1 MLLVS
6 LILAVV
12 GLVALVAAAI
22 TNNEMV
28 AWVCIGASSLGV
40 ILLIVDAIRERTV
53 QPPPG
58 DLTASDDATA
68 PPFVADADATDVI
81 ESDVV
86 DSTDVGETDVGE
98 TDVIESDVIES
109 DVADSTDVG
118 ETDVIESDVAYS
130 TDVGETDVIES
141 DVAYSTD
148 VVETEDHPE
157 ELVHD
162 EPEYD
167 MPDDDEPEYAEPA
180 EEAAMH
186 LLDEQPESDR

>member
-12 GLVALVAAAI
+12 GLVALVAAVI
-22 TNNEMV
+22 TNNEMI

-58 DLTASDDATA
+58 DLTASDDANT
-68 PPFVADADATDVI
+68 PPFVADADATDVIESDVVYSTDVI

-86 DSTDVGETDVGE
+86 DSTDVGETDVVE
-98 TDVIESDVIES
+98 TDV
-109 DVADSTDVG
+109 A
-118 ETDVIESDVAYS
+118 ETEI
-130 TDVGETDVIES
+130 
-141 DVAYSTD
+141 
-148 VVETEDHPE
+148 VETEDYPE

-186 LLDEQPESDR
+186 VLDEQPEPDR

>member
-12 GLVALVAAAI
+12 GLVALVAAVI
-22 TNNEMV
+22 TNNEMI

-58 DLTASDDATA
+58 DLTASDDAT
-68 PPFVADADATDVI
+68 
-81 ESDVV
+81 DVV
-86 DSTDVGETDVGE
+86 ASTVVGETDVGETDVGE
-98 TDVIESDVIES
+98 TDV
-109 DVADSTDVG
+109 
-118 ETDVIESDVAYS
+118 
-130 TDVGETDVIES
+130 
-141 DVAYSTD
+141 
-148 VVETEDHPE
+148 VEAEDHPE

-186 LLDEQPESDR
+186 ILDVQPEPDR

>member
-12 GLVALVAAAI
+12 GLVALVAAVI
-22 TNNEMV
+22 TNNEMI

-58 DLTASDDATA
+58 DLTASDDAT
-68 PPFVADADATDVI
+68 
-81 ESDVV
+81 DVV
-86 DSTDVGETDVGE
+86 DS

-109 DVADSTDVG
+109 DVVASTVVG
-118 ETDVIESDVAYS
+118 ETDV
-130 TDVGETDVIES
+130 G
-141 DVAYSTD
+141 
-148 VVETEDHPE
+148 ETEDHPE

-167 MPDDDEPEYAEPA
+167 MPDDDEPYDSGPEYVEPA
-180 EEAAMH
+180 EEAAIH
-186 LLDEQPESDR
+186 ILDEQPEPDR

>member
-12 GLVALVAAAI
+12 GLVALVAAVI
-22 TNNEMV
+22 TNNEMI

-53 QPPPG
+53 RPPSG
-58 DLTASDDATA
+58 ALTASDDAEYS
-68 PPFVADADATDVI
+68 PDADFSTNVVETDAEYSTDVVETDVFETDVV

-86 DSTDVGETDVGE
+86 ETDFFE
-98 TDVIESDVIES
+98 
-109 DVADSTDVG
+109 
-118 ETDVIESDVAYS
+118 
-130 TDVGETDVIES
+130 
-141 DVAYSTD
+141 TD

-167 MPDDDEPEYAEPA
+167 MPDDDEPYDNGPQYAEPA
-180 EEAAMH
+180 EQSAMH
-186 LLDEQPESDR
+186 VIDEQPEPDR

>member
-12 GLVALVAAAI
+12 GLVALVAAVI
-22 TNNEMV
+22 TNNEMI

-53 QPPPG
+53 RPPSG
-58 DLTASDDATA
+58 ALTASDDAEYSTDA
-68 PPFVADADATDVI
+68 DFSTDVVEADAEYSTDVVETDVF

-86 DSTDVGETDVGE
+86 ETDVVE
-98 TDVIESDVIES
+98 TDVVE
-109 DVADSTDVG
+109 
-118 ETDVIESDVAYS
+118 
-130 TDVGETDVIES
+130 
-141 DVAYSTD
+141 TD

-167 MPDDDEPEYAEPA
+167 MPDDDEPYDNGPQYAEPA
-180 EEAAMH
+180 EQSAMH
-186 LLDEQPESDR
+186 VIDEQPEPDR

>member
-12 GLVALVAAAI
+12 GLVALVAAVI
-22 TNNEMV
+22 TNNEMI

-40 ILLIVDAIRERTV
+40 ILLIVDAIRERTLR
-53 QPPPG
+53 PPSG
-58 DLTASDDATA
+58 ALTASDDAEYSPDADFSTD
-68 PPFVADADATDVI
+68 VVEADAEYSTDVVETNVV

-86 DSTDVGETDVGE
+86 ETNVVETDVFE
-98 TDVIESDVIES
+98 
-109 DVADSTDVG
+109 
-118 ETDVIESDVAYS
+118 
-130 TDVGETDVIES
+130 
-141 DVAYSTD
+141 TD

-167 MPDDDEPEYAEPA
+167 MPDDDEPYDHGPQYAEPA
-180 EEAAMH
+180 EQSAMH
-186 LLDEQPESDR
+186 VIDEQPEPDR

>member
-12 GLVALVAAAI
+12 GLVALVAAVI
-22 TNNEMV
+22 TNNEMI

-58 DLTASDDATA
+58 DLTASDDATT

-86 DSTDVGETDVGE
+86 YSTDVEETDVGETDVGE
-98 TDVIESDVIES
+98 TDVVYS
-109 DVADSTDVG
+109 
-118 ETDVIESDVAYS
+118 TDVIESDV
-130 TDVGETDVIES
+130 V
-141 DVAYSTD
+141 YSTD

-186 LLDEQPESDR
+186 ILDEQPEPDR

>member
-12 GLVALVAAAI
+12 GLVALVAAVI
-22 TNNEMV
+22 TNNEMI

-53 QPPPG
+53 RPPSG
-58 DLTASDDATA
+58 ALTASDDAEYS
-68 PPFVADADATDVI
+68 TDVVETDVF

-86 DSTDVGETDVGE
+86 ETDVVE
-98 TDVIESDVIES
+98 TDVVE
-109 DVADSTDVG
+109 
-118 ETDVIESDVAYS
+118 
-130 TDVGETDVIES
+130 
-141 DVAYSTD
+141 TD

-167 MPDDDEPEYAEPA
+167 MPDDDEPYDNGPQYAEPA
-180 EEAAMH
+180 EQSAMH
-186 LLDEQPESDR
+186 VIDEQPEPDR

>member
-12 GLVALVAAAI
+12 GLVALVAAVI
-22 TNNEMV
+22 TNNEMI

-58 DLTASDDATA
+58 DLTASDDAT
-68 PPFVADADATDVI
+68 
-81 ESDVV
+81 DVV
-86 DSTDVGETDVGE
+86 DS

-109 DVADSTDVG
+109 DVVASTVVGETDVG
-118 ETDVIESDVAYS
+118 ETDVVE
-130 TDVGETDVIES
+130 TDVG
-141 DVAYSTD
+141 
-148 VVETEDHPE
+148 ETEDHPE

-186 LLDEQPESDR
+186 ILDEQPEPDR

>member
-12 GLVALVAAAI
+12 GLVALVAAVI
-22 TNNEMV
+22 TNNEMI

-68 PPFVADADATDVI
+68 PPFVADADATEVI

-86 DSTDVGETDVGE
+86 DSTDVIEFDVVDS
-98 TDVIESDVIES
+98 TDVIESDV
-109 DVADSTDVG
+109 VDST
-118 ETDVIESDVAYS
+118 EVIESDV
-130 TDVGETDVIES
+130 V
-141 DVAYSTD
+141 YSTD

-167 MPDDDEPEYAEPA
+167 MPDEDEPEYAEPA

-186 LLDEQPESDR
+186 ILDEQPEPDR

>member
-12 GLVALVAAAI
+12 GLVALVAAVI
-22 TNNEMV
+22 TNNEMI

-53 QPPPG
+53 RPPSG
-58 DLTASDDATA
+58 ALTASDDAEYSTDA
-68 PPFVADADATDVI
+68 DFSTDVVEADAEYSTDVV

-86 DSTDVGETDVGE
+86 
-98 TDVIESDVIES
+98 ESDV
-109 DVADSTDVG
+109 V
-118 ETDVIESDVAYS
+118 ETDIV
-130 TDVGETDVIES
+130 ETDFFE
-141 DVAYSTD
+141 TD

-167 MPDDDEPEYAEPA
+167 NPDDDEPYDHGPKYAEPA
-180 EEAAMH
+180 EQSAMH
-186 LLDEQPESDR
+186 VIDEQPEPDR

>member
-12 GLVALVAAAI
+12 GLVALVAAVI
-22 TNNEMV
+22 TNNEMI

-58 DLTASDDATA
+58 DLTASDDANT

-86 DSTDVGETDVGE
+86 YS
-98 TDVIESDVIES
+98 
-109 DVADSTDVG
+109 
-118 ETDVIESDVAYS
+118 TDVIESDVA
-130 TDVGETDVIES
+130 ETDI
-141 DVAYSTD
+141 
-148 VVETEDHPE
+148 VETEDYPE

-162 EPEYD
+162 EPEFD

-186 LLDEQPESDR
+186 VLDEQPEPDR

>member
-12 GLVALVAAAI
+12 GLVALVAAVI
-22 TNNEMV
+22 TNNEMI

-58 DLTASDDATA
+58 DLTASDDATT
-68 PPFVADADATDVI
+68 PPFVADADSTDVI

-86 DSTDVGETDVGE
+86 DSTDVGETDAVYS
-98 TDVIESDVIES
+98 TDVIESDV
-109 DVADSTDVG
+109 V
-118 ETDVIESDVAYS
+118 YS
-130 TDVGETDVIES
+130 
-141 DVAYSTD
+141 AD

-186 LLDEQPESDR
+186 ILDEQPEPDR

>member
-68 PPFVADADATDVI
+68 PPFVADADATEVIESDVVYSTEVI

-86 DSTDVGETDVGE
+86 DSTEVIEFDVVDSTDVIE
-98 TDVIESDVIES
+98 FDVVDSTDVIESDVV
-109 DVADSTDVG
+109 D
-118 ETDVIESDVAYS
+118 
-130 TDVGETDVIES
+130 
-141 DVAYSTD
+141 STD

-167 MPDDDEPEYAEPA
+167 MPDEDEPEYAEPA

>member
-12 GLVALVAAAI
+12 GLVALVAAVI
-22 TNNEMV
+22 TNNEMI

-53 QPPPG
+53 RPPSG
-58 DLTASDDATA
+58 ALTASDDAEYS
-68 PPFVADADATDVI
+68 PDADFSTDVVESDAEYSTDVVESDVF

-86 DSTDVGETDVGE
+86 ETDVVE
-98 TDVIESDVIES
+98 TDFFE
-109 DVADSTDVG
+109 
-118 ETDVIESDVAYS
+118 
-130 TDVGETDVIES
+130 
-141 DVAYSTD
+141 TD

-167 MPDDDEPEYAEPA
+167 MPDDDEPYDNGPQYAEPA
-180 EEAAMH
+180 EQSAMH
-186 LLDEQPESDR
+186 VIDEQPEPDR

>member
-12 GLVALVAAAI
+12 GLVALVAAVI
-22 TNNEMV
+22 TNNEMI

-53 QPPPG
+53 RPPSG
-58 DLTASDDATA
+58 ALTASDDA
-68 PPFVADADATDVI
+68 
-81 ESDVV
+81 E
-86 DSTDVGETDVGE
+86 
-98 TDVIESDVIES
+98 
-109 DVADSTDVG
+109 
-118 ETDVIESDVAYS
+118 YS
-130 TDVGETDVIES
+130 TDVVESDAEYSTDVVETDVFES
-141 DVAYSTD
+141 D

-167 MPDDDEPEYAEPA
+167 MPDDDEPYDNGPQYAEPA
-180 EEAAMH
+180 EQSAMH
-186 LLDEQPESDR
+186 VIDEQPEPDR

>member
-12 GLVALVAAAI
+12 GLVALVAAVI
-22 TNNEMV
+22 TNNEMI

-53 QPPPG
+53 RPAAG
-58 DLTASDDATA
+58 ALTASDDVEYST
-68 PPFVADADATDVI
+68 DADYPTDV
-81 ESDVV
+81 V
-86 DSTDVGETDVGE
+86 ETDVVE
-98 TDVIESDVIES
+98 TDVV
-109 DVADSTDVG
+109 
-118 ETDVIESDVAYS
+118 ETDVV
-130 TDVGETDVIES
+130 ETDVVET
-141 DVAYSTD
+141 DVVYSTD

-167 MPDDDEPEYAEPA
+167 IPEYAEPEYDEPEYAEPA
-180 EEAAMH
+180 EQSAMH
-186 LLDEQPESDR
+186 VIDEQPEPDR

>member
-12 GLVALVAAAI
+12 GLVALVAAVI
-22 TNNEMV
+22 TNNEMI

-53 QPPPG
+53 RPPSG
-58 DLTASDDATA
+58 ALTASDDAEYS
-68 PPFVADADATDVI
+68 TDVVESDAEYSTDVVETDVV

-86 DSTDVGETDVGE
+86 ETDVVE
-98 TDVIESDVIES
+98 TDFFES
-109 DVADSTDVG
+109 
-118 ETDVIESDVAYS
+118 
-130 TDVGETDVIES
+130 
-141 DVAYSTD
+141 D

-167 MPDDDEPEYAEPA
+167 MPDDDEPYDNGPQYAEPA
-180 EEAAMH
+180 EQSAMH
-186 LLDEQPESDR
+186 VIDEQPEPDR

>member
-12 GLVALVAAAI
+12 GLVALVAAVI
-22 TNNEMV
+22 TNNEMI

-86 DSTDVGETDVGE
+86 DSTVVGES
-98 TDVIESDVIES
+98 DVIESDVIE
-109 DVADSTDVG
+109 TDVVY
-118 ETDVIESDVAYS
+118 TADI
-130 TDVGETDVIES
+130 
-141 DVAYSTD
+141 
-148 VVETEDHPE
+148 VETEDHPE

-186 LLDEQPESDR
+186 ILDEQPEPDR

>member
-12 GLVALVAAAI
+12 GLVALVAAVI
-22 TNNEMV
+22 TNNEMI

-53 QPPPG
+53 RPAAG
-58 DLTASDDATA
+58 ALTASDDA
-68 PPFVADADATDVI
+68 
-81 ESDVV
+81 E
-86 DSTDVGETDVGE
+86 
-98 TDVIESDVIES
+98 
-109 DVADSTDVG
+109 
-118 ETDVIESDVAYS
+118 YS
-130 TDVGETDVIES
+130 TDVVEADAEYSTDADYSTDVVESGVVETDGVETDV
-141 DVAYSTD
+141 VYSTD

-167 MPDDDEPEYAEPA
+167 MPEYAEPEYDEPEYAEPA
-180 EEAAMH
+180 EQSAMH
-186 LLDEQPESDR
+186 VIDEQPEPDR

>member
-12 GLVALVAAAI
+12 GLVALVAAVI
-22 TNNEMV
+22 TNNEMI

-53 QPPPG
+53 RPPSG
-58 DLTASDDATA
+58 ALTASDDAEYST
-68 PPFVADADATDVI
+68 DADFSTNVVESDAEYSTDVVETDVF

-86 DSTDVGETDVGE
+86 ETDFFG
-98 TDVIESDVIES
+98 
-109 DVADSTDVG
+109 
-118 ETDVIESDVAYS
+118 
-130 TDVGETDVIES
+130 
-141 DVAYSTD
+141 TD

-167 MPDDDEPEYAEPA
+167 MPDDDEPYDHGPQYAEPA
-180 EEAAMH
+180 EQSAMH
-186 LLDEQPESDR
+186 VIDEQPEPDR

>member
-58 DLTASDDATA
+58 DLTASDDATV

-81 ESDVV
+81 ESEVV
-86 DSTDVGETDVGE
+86 DSAVMGETDVGE
-98 TDVIESDVIES
+98 TDVVYS
-109 DVADSTDVG
+109 
-118 ETDVIESDVAYS
+118 TDVIE
-130 TDVGETDVIES
+130 TDVV
-141 DVAYSTD
+141 YPND
-148 VVETEDHPE
+148 VVETEDHPK

-186 LLDEQPESDR
+186 ILDEQPEPDR

>member
-12 GLVALVAAAI
+12 GLVALVAAVI
-22 TNNEMV
+22 TNNEMI

-53 QPPPG
+53 RPPSG
-58 DLTASDDATA
+58 ALTASDDAEYS
-68 PPFVADADATDVI
+68 TDVVESDAEYSTDVVETDVF

-86 DSTDVGETDVGE
+86 ETDFFE
-98 TDVIESDVIES
+98 
-109 DVADSTDVG
+109 
-118 ETDVIESDVAYS
+118 
-130 TDVGETDVIES
+130 
-141 DVAYSTD
+141 TD

-167 MPDDDEPEYAEPA
+167 MPDDDEPYDNGPQYAEPA
-180 EEAAMH
+180 EQSAMH
-186 LLDEQPESDR
+186 VIDEQPEPDR

>member
-12 GLVALVAAAI
+12 GLVALVAAVI
-22 TNNEMV
+22 TNNEMI

-86 DSTDVGETDVGE
+86 DSTVVVE
-98 TDVIESDVIES
+98 TDVIESDVIE
-109 DVADSTDVG
+109 TDVVY
-118 ETDVIESDVAYS
+118 TADI
-130 TDVGETDVIES
+130 
-141 DVAYSTD
+141 
-148 VVETEDHPE
+148 VETEDHPE

-186 LLDEQPESDR
+186 ILDEQPEPDR

>member
-12 GLVALVAAAI
+12 GLVALVAAVI
-22 TNNEMV
+22 TNNEMI

-58 DLTASDDATA
+58 DLTASDDANT

-86 DSTDVGETDVGE
+86 
-98 TDVIESDVIES
+98 
-109 DVADSTDVG
+109 
-118 ETDVIESDVAYS
+118 
-130 TDVGETDVIES
+130 
-141 DVAYSTD
+141 YSTD
-148 VVETEDHPE
+148 VVESDVAETDIVETEDYPE

-186 LLDEQPESDR
+186 ILDEQPEPDR

>member
-12 GLVALVAAAI
+12 GLVALVAAVI
-22 TNNEMV
+22 TNNEMI

-53 QPPPG
+53 RPAAG
-58 DLTASDDATA
+58 ALTASDDA
-68 PPFVADADATDVI
+68 
-81 ESDVV
+81 E
-86 DSTDVGETDVGE
+86 
-98 TDVIESDVIES
+98 
-109 DVADSTDVG
+109 
-118 ETDVIESDVAYS
+118 YS
-130 TDVGETDVIES
+130 TDVVEADAEYSTDADYPTDVVESGVVETDGVETDV
-141 DVAYSTD
+141 VYSTD

-167 MPDDDEPEYAEPA
+167 MPEYAEPEYDEPEYAEPA
-180 EEAAMH
+180 EQSAMH
-186 LLDEQPESDR
+186 VIDEQPEPDR

>member
-12 GLVALVAAAI
+12 GLVALVAAVI
-22 TNNEMV
+22 TNNEMI

-58 DLTASDDATA
+58 DLTASDDATT

-81 ESDVV
+81 ESEVV
-86 DSTDVGETDVGE
+86 DSAVMGETDVAE
-98 TDVIESDVIES
+98 TDVIESEV
-109 DVADSTDVG
+109 V
-118 ETDVIESDVAYS
+118 
-130 TDVGETDVIES
+130 
-141 DVAYSTD
+141 YSTD

-186 LLDEQPESDR
+186 ILDEQPEPDR

>member
-12 GLVALVAAAI
+12 GLVALVAAVI
-22 TNNEMV
+22 TNNEMI

-68 PPFVADADATDVI
+68 PPFVADADGTDVI

-86 DSTDVGETDVGE
+86 DT
-98 TDVIESDVIES
+98 
-109 DVADSTDVG
+109 
-118 ETDVIESDVAYS
+118 
-130 TDVGETDVIES
+130 
-141 DVAYSTD
+141 TD

-186 LLDEQPESDR
+186 ILDEQPEPDR

>member
-12 GLVALVAAAI
+12 GLVALVAAVI
-22 TNNEMV
+22 TNNEMI

-68 PPFVADADATDVI
+68 PPFVADAGGTDVI

-86 DSTDVGETDVGE
+86 DWTDVGETDVVDS
-98 TDVIESDVIES
+98 TDVIESDVV
-109 DVADSTDVG
+109 DT
-118 ETDVIESDVAYS
+118 
-130 TDVGETDVIES
+130 
-141 DVAYSTD
+141 TD

-186 LLDEQPESDR
+186 ILDEQPEPDR

>member
-12 GLVALVAAAI
+12 GLVALVVAVI
-22 TNNEMV
+22 TNNEMI

-40 ILLIVDAIRERTV
+40 ILLIVDAVRERTV
-53 QPPPG
+53 RTPSG
-58 DLTASDDATA
+58 ALTASDDADFSTD
-68 PPFVADADATDVI
+68 VVEADAEYSTDVVETDVF

-86 DSTDVGETDVGE
+86 ESDVVETNVVETDVFE
-98 TDVIESDVIES
+98 
-109 DVADSTDVG
+109 
-118 ETDVIESDVAYS
+118 
-130 TDVGETDVIES
+130 
-141 DVAYSTD
+141 TD

-167 MPDDDEPEYAEPA
+167 MPDDDEPYDNGPQYAEPA
-180 EEAAMH
+180 EQSAMH
-186 LLDEQPESDR
+186 VIDEQPEPDR

>member
-12 GLVALVAAAI
+12 GLVALVAAVI
-22 TNNEMV
+22 TNNEMI

-86 DSTDVGETDVGE
+86 DSTAVGETDVIETDVVDSTVVGE
-98 TDVIESDVIES
+98 TDVIESDVIE
-109 DVADSTDVG
+109 TDVVY
-118 ETDVIESDVAYS
+118 TADI
-130 TDVGETDVIES
+130 
-141 DVAYSTD
+141 
-148 VVETEDHPE
+148 VETEDHPE

-186 LLDEQPESDR
+186 ILDEQPEPDR

>member
-68 PPFVADADATDVI
+68 PPFVADADATEVIESDVVYSTEVI

-86 DSTDVGETDVGE
+86 DSTEVIEFDVVDS
-98 TDVIESDVIES
+98 TDVIESDV
-109 DVADSTDVG
+109 V
-118 ETDVIESDVAYS
+118 
-130 TDVGETDVIES
+130 
-141 DVAYSTD
+141 YSTD

-167 MPDDDEPEYAEPA
+167 MPDEDEPEYAEPA

-186 LLDEQPESDR
+186 ILDEQPEPDR

>member
-12 GLVALVAAAI
+12 GLVALVAAVI
-22 TNNEMV
+22 TNNEMI

-86 DSTDVGETDVGE
+86 DSTDVIEFDVVDS
-98 TDVIESDVIES
+98 TDVIESDV
-109 DVADSTDVG
+109 V
-118 ETDVIESDVAYS
+118 
-130 TDVGETDVIES
+130 
-141 DVAYSTD
+141 YSTD

-167 MPDDDEPEYAEPA
+167 MPDEDEPEYAEPA

-186 LLDEQPESDR
+186 ILDEQPEPDR

>member
-12 GLVALVAAAI
+12 GLVALVAAVI
-22 TNNEMV
+22 TNNEMI

-68 PPFVADADATDVI
+68 PPFVADADGTDVL

-86 DSTDVGETDVGE
+86 YSTDVGETDVIE
-98 TDVIESDVIES
+98 PDVIESDVIES
-109 DVADSTDVG
+109 DV
-118 ETDVIESDVAYS
+118 IESDVVYS
-130 TDVGETDVIES
+130 TDI
-141 DVAYSTD
+141 
-148 VVETEDHPE
+148 VETEDHPE

-186 LLDEQPESDR
+186 ILDDQPEPDR

>member
-12 GLVALVAAAI
+12 GLVALVAAVI
-22 TNNEMV
+22 TNNEMI

-53 QPPPG
+53 RPPSG
-58 DLTASDDATA
+58 ALTASDDAEYSTDA
-68 PPFVADADATDVI
+68 DFSTDVVEADAEYSTDVV

-86 DSTDVGETDVGE
+86 
-98 TDVIESDVIES
+98 ESDV
-109 DVADSTDVG
+109 V
-118 ETDVIESDVAYS
+118 ETDIV
-130 TDVGETDVIES
+130 ETDFFE
-141 DVAYSTD
+141 TD

-167 MPDDDEPEYAEPA
+167 MPDDDEPYDNGPQYAEPA
-180 EEAAMH
+180 EQSAMH
-186 LLDEQPESDR
+186 VIDEQPEPDR

>member
-12 GLVALVAAAI
+12 GLVALVAAVI
-22 TNNEMV
+22 TNNEMI

-53 QPPPG
+53 RPPSG
-58 DLTASDDATA
+58 ALTASDDAEYS
-68 PPFVADADATDVI
+68 PDADFSTDVVETDAEYSTDVVETNVV

-86 DSTDVGETDVGE
+86 ETNVVETDFFG
-98 TDVIESDVIES
+98 
-109 DVADSTDVG
+109 
-118 ETDVIESDVAYS
+118 
-130 TDVGETDVIES
+130 
-141 DVAYSTD
+141 TD

-167 MPDDDEPEYAEPA
+167 MPDDDEPYDNGPQYAEPA
-180 EEAAMH
+180 EQSAMH
-186 LLDEQPESDR
+186 VIDEQPEPDR

>member
-12 GLVALVAAAI
+12 GLVALVAAVI
-22 TNNEMV
+22 TNNEMI

-68 PPFVADADATDVI
+68 SPFVADVDGTDVI

-86 DSTDVGETDVGE
+86 DWTDVGETDVVDS
-98 TDVIESDVIES
+98 TDVIESDV
-109 DVADSTDVG
+109 V
-118 ETDVIESDVAYS
+118 YS
-130 TDVGETDVIES
+130 TDVGETDVIE
-141 DVAYSTD
+141 TD
-148 VVETEDHPE
+148 VVETEDHPK

-186 LLDEQPESDR
+186 ILDEQPEPDR

>member
-12 GLVALVAAAI
+12 GLVALVAAVI
-22 TNNEMV
+22 TNNEMI

-53 QPPPG
+53 RPPSG
-58 DLTASDDATA
+58 ALTASDDAEYSTDA
-68 PPFVADADATDVI
+68 DFSTDVVEADAEYSTDVV

-86 DSTDVGETDVGE
+86 
-98 TDVIESDVIES
+98 ESDV
-109 DVADSTDVG
+109 V
-118 ETDVIESDVAYS
+118 ETDIV
-130 TDVGETDVIES
+130 ETDFFE
-141 DVAYSTD
+141 TD

-167 MPDDDEPEYAEPA
+167 MPDDDEPYDHGPKYAEPA
-180 EEAAMH
+180 EQSAMH
-186 LLDEQPESDR
+186 VIDEQPEPDR